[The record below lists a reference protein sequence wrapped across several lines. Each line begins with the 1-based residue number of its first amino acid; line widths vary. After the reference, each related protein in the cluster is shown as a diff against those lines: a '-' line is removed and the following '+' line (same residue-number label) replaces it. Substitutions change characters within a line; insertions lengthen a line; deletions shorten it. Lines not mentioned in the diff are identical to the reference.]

1 MTKKAL
7 LIVGIIL
14 ALLAPAL
21 VASSS
26 LAVDVLNQGSGDNS
40 GPCNNPDV
48 NPKPAICNDNA
59 SSSKDNP
66 LFGPNGIMT
75 VAIRIISLIIGI
87 AAIIMIIINAFKMVI
102 SGGDTQAIASARTG
116 LIYALVGLM
125 IAVIAQIL
133 VAFVLTEV

>member
-7 LIVGIIL
+7 LIIGLLL
-14 ALLAPAL
+14 ALLTPSF
-21 VASSS
+21 VVSSGR
-26 LAVDVLNQGSGDNS
+26 AVDILNPSDNS
-40 GPCNNPDV
+40 GPCNNLD
-48 NPKPAICNDNA
+48 KTSEPAICNDNA
-59 SSSKDNP
+59 ASSKDNP
-66 LFGPNGIMT
+66 LFGTNGILT